1 MFALNV
7 KSVAILNNP
16 QQTKEQTV
24 INNYKNMKLKK
35 EEILLISQ
43 LLKRA
48 KRAKEL
54 SYKNFKFIEELE
66 NKITSKII
74 N

>member
-1 MFALNV
+1 M
-7 KSVAILNNP
+7 
-16 QQTKEQTV
+16 E
-24 INNYKNMKLKK
+24 LKK

-48 KRAKEL
+48 KRGKEL

-66 NKITSKII
+66 DKITSK
-74 N
+74 